1 MPAGYKQLSTMNKG
15 QRGLLQ
21 QLLGGLQGQSSNIQ
35 QSPLFQQGSSFLQNL
50 LSGSPEATAAF
61 EAPYMRQFNEQIVP
75 GLAERFS
82 GLGAGAQRSSAF
94 SQALG
99 AAGAGLNE
107 NLASLQQ
114 QYNLQN
120 RGFDQNLLGMLLGQG
135 SQPSFENLFRPREAG
150 FLENSANKLV
160 DYLPTILGAL
170 FGIPLPP
177 AGGGGQQQQGGGL
190 FQLSGGLGGGNNGYG
205 FGSENGFQFPNL
217 AQQFGQTRF
226 NNF

>member
-1 MPAGYKQLSTMNKG
+1 MPNWLTGTPERTQQFQLKNP
-15 QRGLLQ
+15 LQ
-21 QLLGGLQGQSSNIQ
+21 QGLQNQSIGGAQ
-35 QSPLFQQGSSFLQNL
+35 DLIKR
-50 LSGSPEATAAF
+50 LSGGNQF
-61 EAPYMRQFNEQIVP
+61 DFAPIAQQAQTNFQTKTVP
-75 GLAERFS
+75 GLAERFTSQLGSS
-82 GLGAGAQRSSAF
+82 GQRSGAF
-94 SQALG
+94 RNAIG

>member
-99 AAGAGLNE
+99 AAGAGLSE
-107 NLASLQQ
+107 NLAALRGQLQLGAVPQALGYAQ
-114 QYNLQN
+114 QPISNLQ
-120 RGFDQNLLGMLLGQG
+120 GFSQLGLGTSTKAFVPKQLPFWQQLLLSAGQG
-135 SQPSFENLFRPREAG
+135 GSQTLGSLAG
-150 FLENSANKLV
+150 AGAGKLM
-160 DYLPTILGAL
+160 
-170 FGIPLPP
+170 
-177 AGGGGQQQQGGGL
+177 
-190 FQLSGGLGGGNNGYG
+190 G
-205 FGSENGFQFPNL
+205 F
-217 AQQFGQTRF
+217 
-226 NNF
+226 